1 MSPLSDRANLFARL
15 SAGTTE
21 LGLAPRAGEL
31 ERLLDYVELLLRWN
45 SAYNLTAVREPGE
58 IVTRHLLDSL
68 AIAPLV
74 RGVNLADLG
83 TGAGLPGIPLAILEP
98 SRKHTLIDS
107 NGKKIRFL
115 REAVRTLMLDNV
127 RVEQSRVEAARGQ
140 YDCITA
146 RAFTTLKQMLT
157 LGGHLLAQ
165 GGVWLALRGQLEVED
180 VTDLPAGFRVVDV
193 RPLQVPG
200 LAAARHVVI
209 VERAHVTAQE
219 HSASDRAA

>member
-1 MSPLSDRANLFARL
+1 MSPLSDRANLYARL

-21 LGLAPRAGEL
+21 LGLAPTAATL

-45 SAYNLTAVREPGE
+45 SAYNLTAVRDPAE

-74 RGVNLADLG
+74 RGDSLADLG
-83 TGAGLPGIPLAILEP
+83 TGAGLPGIPLALLEP
-98 SRKHTLIDS
+98 ARRHTLIDS

-115 REAVRTLMLDNV
+115 RDAVRTLMLDNV
-127 RVEQSRVEAARGQ
+127 RVEQTRVEAARGS

-146 RAFTTLKQMLT
+146 RAFTSLREMLL
-157 LGGHLLAQ
+157 LGGHLLAD
-165 GGVWLALRGQLEVED
+165 GGIWLALKGQLDKDD
-180 VTDLPAGFRVVDV
+180 VTDLPPGFRVADV
-193 RPLQVPG
+193 QPLRVPG

-209 VERAHVTAQE
+209 VERTHALAQD
-219 HSASDRAA
+219 HAA